1 MDRPLKLFPIL
12 LLAALLAAPLLGH
25 AQGPRTVDDVL
36 AILNRLINWMFTG
49 LLVLATIFIIL
60 AGYKYLTAA
69 SDPNKIKEANRQIL
83 YAAVAIAIG
92 LVAQGVEFIVRQ
104 LITGF

>member
-1 MDRPLKLFPIL
+1 MLTLIAF
-12 LLAALLAAPLLGH
+12 
-25 AQGPRTVDDVL
+25 AQEGPRTVNDVL
-36 AILNRLINWMFTG
+36 VILNRLINWMFTG

-60 AGYKYLTAA
+60 AGYKYLTGGGN
-69 SDPNKIKEANRQIL
+69 PEKIKEANHQVL

-92 LVAQGVEFIVRQ
+92 LVARGVEFLVRQ